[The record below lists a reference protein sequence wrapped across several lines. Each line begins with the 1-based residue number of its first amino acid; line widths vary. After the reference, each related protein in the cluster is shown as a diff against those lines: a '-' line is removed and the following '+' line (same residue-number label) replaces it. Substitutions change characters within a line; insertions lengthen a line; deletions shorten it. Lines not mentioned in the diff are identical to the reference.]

1 MTNKSTK
8 SGFTIIEL
16 MVSMAIAA
24 ILISVALPAFNGFI
38 TQRTM
43 AARVNDFV
51 LAVNYARS
59 EAARLGG
66 VVSVQASAA
75 AADNEWGG
83 GYCVVA
89 GNPGDCDPPV
99 LRAFAPLDDAT
110 LNGAGALNGRTT
122 LSFNS
127 RGMLLLALGA
137 DARVELCGGDA
148 GDDPGRE
155 VRISAIGRPDAN
167 QLVCFP

>member
-1 MTNKSTK
+1 
-8 SGFTIIEL
+8 
-16 MVSMAIAA
+16 MAVAA
-24 ILISVALPAFNGFI
+24 ILIGMALPAFNDFI
-38 TQRTM
+38 SQRTM

-66 VVSVQASAA
+66 VVSIQAVDAQ
-75 AADNEWGG
+75 ADNEWGN

-99 LRAFAPLDDAT
+99 LRTFAPLDDAT
-110 LNGAGALNGRTT
+110 LDGVGDLNGRVT
-122 LSFNS
+122 LSFNA
-127 RGMLLLALGA
+127 RGMLMVVLGN
-137 DARVELCGGDA
+137 DARVELCGADA
-148 GDDPGRE
+148 ADDPGRE

-167 QLVCFP
+167 ELVCFP

>member
-1 MTNKSTK
+1 
-8 SGFTIIEL
+8 
-16 MVSMAIAA
+16 MAIAA
-24 ILISVALPAFNGFI
+24 VLVSFALPAFNNFVS
-38 TQRTM
+38 QRTM

-66 VVSVQASAA
+66 VVSVQAAAA

-89 GNPGDCDPPV
+89 GNPGDCDAPV
-99 LRAFAPLDDAT
+99 LRTFAPLDDAT
-110 LNGAGALNGRTT
+110 LNGDGALDGRTT

-127 RGMLLLALGA
+127 RGMLMLAAGA
-137 DARVELCGGDA
+137 DARVELCGADA
-148 GDDPGRE
+148 DDDPGRE

-167 QLVCFP
+167 ELVCFP